1 MTLVLELPPQIESQV
16 REVAQAEGV
25 EVSALMSEAAEAY
38 LRRYDPARPVT
49 ETDLLARINQTGLP
63 EAFWERY
70 RTLAAKRRAE
80 TLTRKEQQELID
92 LSDQMEARRVERL
105 RHLVT
110 LAEMRQTSVDA
121 MIDELGLRSE
131 PEN

>member
-25 EVSALMSEAAEAY
+25 EVSALISIAAQAY
-38 LRRYDPARPVT
+38 LRQHDPARPVT
-49 ETDLLARINQTGLP
+49 ETDLLARINRTGLP
-63 EAFWERY
+63 EAFWDRY
-70 RTLAAKRRAE
+70 RTLAAKRQAE
-80 TLTRKEQQELID
+80 TLTRKEQQELIG
-92 LSDQMEARRVERL
+92 LSNQMEARRVERL

-121 MIDELGLRSE
+121 LIDELGLRPK

>member
-1 MTLVLELPPQIESQV
+1 MTLVLELSAQIESQV
-16 REVAQAEGV
+16 REVAQAEGL

-38 LRRYDPARPVT
+38 LRRYDPNRPLT
-49 ETDLLARINQTGLP
+49 EADLLARINRAGLP
-63 EAFWERY
+63 EAFWDRY
-70 RTLAAKRRAE
+70 RMLAAKRQAE
-80 TLTRKEQQELID
+80 TLTRKEQQELIG

-105 RHLVT
+105 RYLVT

-121 MIDELGLRSE
+121 LMDELGLRPK